1 MDEDCVCVAGTA
13 DCSAL
18 NTECREGVCNES
30 TGRCRINRINLG
42 QPCDDGDPCTTND
55 ICIAGNCV
63 GSGCMNPSLCI
74 VEDDCIG
81 PGLPNEI
88 RVVLGEGDREI
99 TGGQFSIV
107 YDPTTLDLASIQP
120 GAACDP
126 DSPFT
131 MPVYTII
138 DEAAGEIF
146 YAVSSGFGGE
156 GTTGPSTMACLT
168 FIALTGDPGDVC
180 LIRGLNPFNTVLV
193 TGSGEA
199 VDIYNEEDCPL
210 DGYPPSY
217 ISCTDVCTIPTVSEW
232 GLAVLTLLLLSAAK
246 IRFGRIEQR
255 AA

>member
-1 MDEDCVCVAGTA
+1 
-13 DCSAL
+13 
-18 NTECREGVCNES
+18 
-30 TGRCRINRINLG
+30 
-42 QPCDDGDPCTTND
+42 
-55 ICIAGNCV
+55 
-63 GSGCMNPSLCI
+63 
-74 VEDDCIG
+74 
-81 PGLPNEI
+81 LPNEV
-88 RVVLGEGDREI
+88 RVILGEGDREI

-107 YDPTTLDLASIQP
+107 YDPTTLDLVNIQP

-131 MPVYTII
+131 MPVYTVI

-168 FIALTGDPGDVC
+168 FIALVSDPGEVC
-180 LIRGLNPFNTVLV
+180 LIRGENPFNTLLV
-193 TGSGEA
+193 NGTGTA
-199 VDIYNEEDCPL
+199 VDIYNGEDCPL

-246 IRFGRIEQR
+246 IRFGGWHGQ
-255 AA
+255 A